1 MAMNIGETLLHRPEN
16 RSFRLALEPF
26 KISGY
31 FQIHIN
37 LATLGESLYV
47 PPKSRGKSSFIQ
59 QRRMQQVGNCADLFA
74 ELLYQSRAV
83 VDRMGGLGEKL
94 DVASHRSQF
103 HYLSCQ
109 HLPRTDA
116 PLSTDSP

>member
-26 KISGY
+26 KIRGY

-59 QRRMQQVGNCADLFA
+59 QRRTQQAGNCADLFA
-74 ELLYQSRAV
+74 GLPDQSRAV
-83 VDRMGGLGEKL
+83 VVRMGGLGETFH
-94 DVASHRSQF
+94 VASHRSTV
-103 HYLSCQ
+103 HCRRL
-109 HLPRTDA
+109 
-116 PLSTDSP
+116 